1 MLKLRRK
8 IPNVF
13 TKSKPQRQI
22 HNVVWT
28 LPQLWIVVLA
38 HSISWLLYWQ
48 RRYNK
53 GIQRGNQIVKFT
65 TCPRSRYYDVVP
77 RQLCKKPQIWT
88 IPSHMVTFPRICF
101 KFWKKFNSDTFFWYA
116 GSILLWHQIQVII
129 SHSYSKSST
138 KVAFERFRD
147 IKNDQQQSC
156 NLKLCNKTSPI

>member
-53 GIQRGNQIVKFT
+53 GIQRGNQNVKFT

-88 IPSHMVTFPRICF
+88 IPCHMVTFPRICF

-147 IKNDQQQSC
+147 MKNDQ
-156 NLKLCNKTSPI
+156 